1 MNYWESGIWNLPSEF
16 AACRIWQDLFAGSS
30 VFGFAI
36 IERSMGMS
44 NINNTQIHFTH
55 ENKTKDTMR
64 VIYLLLLL
72 GVLVPVSV
80 EAAYPDA
87 LQWSTC
93 ADNGGHL
100 CATLGKQKFN
110 K

>member
-1 MNYWESGIWNLPSEF
+1 
-16 AACRIWQDLFAGSS
+16 
-30 VFGFAI
+30 
-36 IERSMGMS
+36 MS